1 MSQIVDLVDSIPYKT
16 RWGPSVGKVV
26 LEVAF
31 THPIRRGVEC
41 CPVGERPFWQKK
53 ILQPE
58 NSDPV
63 PGVQMPSIFYLHS
76 VHNVQVLIAVVRS
89 WEMLQ
94 WEFQNKETKNQR
106 PTCVDK
112 LDDWME
118 LWKKE
123 RGGRGRAE
131 HRATELGRHWLERR
145 AWIEIENYFLNLMI
159 WL

>member
-1 MSQIVDLVDSIPYKT
+1 
-16 RWGPSVGKVV
+16 
-26 LEVAF
+26 
-31 THPIRRGVEC
+31 
-41 CPVGERPFWQKK
+41 
-53 ILQPE
+53 
-58 NSDPV
+58 
-63 PGVQMPSIFYLHS
+63 MPSIFYLHS

-89 WEMLQ
+89 WKCFNE
-94 WEFQNKETKNQR
+94 NSKTKKQK

-145 AWIEIENYFLNLMI
+145 ELGSRWRTNF
-159 WL
+159 